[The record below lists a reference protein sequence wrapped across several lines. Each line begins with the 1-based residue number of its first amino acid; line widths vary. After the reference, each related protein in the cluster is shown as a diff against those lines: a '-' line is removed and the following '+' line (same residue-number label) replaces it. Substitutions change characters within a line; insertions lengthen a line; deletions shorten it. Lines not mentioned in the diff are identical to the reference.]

1 MIKVKKMI
9 SENKLIL
16 GFMILVL
23 LALLTSF
30 LGVNNACFFF
40 LSMAANVFLIYI
52 LNIIRK
58 TLKINFS
65 KNEKIFIL
73 VVILLIYAFYFISV
87 LNRNFIYYW
96 DYSCYYNLQIAL
108 EDSFNM
114 NFMSGVRSF
123 VGSTWSGEYGNF
135 LSFFPEFIF
144 NFTSKTINAYL
155 LSCVV
160 IFIPYIIISFSMF
173 IKQLI
178 KLFKMTKQKVFFY
191 IMVIIFCLFPILH
204 ATFIYGQPDL
214 FGLTFVFLILS
225 LTITYDFKKLDVP
238 RLITLVLVTF
248 MLLITRRWYM
258 YFIFSYYVC
267 YALKLILTNIKDKK
281 SLGIIVKN
289 GVIFVLVMAAFFLI
303 TLFPLLKNIIAS
315 NFGSAYS
322 YYMTGGFPQELI
334 NQLDHVGYITFVI
347 MIIGL
352 LYGVVNK
359 KYRACTLMFI
369 FEYFIT
375 IFMFTRIQNMGLH
388 HSLLLLPAYLYFIC
402 MFVLL
407 VMKSKFLLILTI
419 LMFVINFMFGVFYQ
433 ESKVFTDVKLKVPQQ
448 KDYLYIKEVC
458 DWLNNNLD
466 ENSRAYMITHNNM
479 YNPDKFRNFYMPD
492 KTISKYLPYG
502 SAILGVHSFPIEL
515 FESKYIITTIPF
527 EGVSIEAKYN
537 EVFNN
542 LVLIGKF
549 KMIKSFDMKNGYN
562 IIIYERT
569 KAVDYKEA
577 TMYLDIIKEDTKDYP
592 MLYSDVINNY
602 IKENNLEG

>member
-1 MIKVKKMI
+1 MMKIKEYFKK
-9 SENKLIL
+9 NKLCFAFVIL
-16 GFMILVL
+16 IVIAFITSVL
-23 LALLTSF
+23 NIKNISF
-30 LGVNNACFFF
+30 VFVSL
-40 LSMAANVFLIYI
+40 AANVFLIYI
-52 LNIIRK
+52 LNLIINM
-58 TLKINFS
+58 LKIKFS
-65 KNEKIFIL
+65 KKDKIFI
-73 VVILLIYAFYFISV
+73 IISISLLYIFYFISV
-87 LNRNFIYYW
+87 LTRNFIYYW
-96 DYSCYYNLQIAL
+96 DYSCYYNLQIGL
-108 EDSFNM
+108 EDAFNTDLLSGIKSFI
-114 NFMSGVRSF
+114 
-123 VGSTWSGEYGNF
+123 GSTWSGEYGNF

-144 NFTSKTINAYL
+144 NFTNKTINSYL
-155 LSCVV
+155 LSSV
-160 IFIPYIIISFSMF
+160 IVFIPYTITSFSIF
-173 IKQLI
+173 IKAFI
-178 KLFKMTKQKVFFY
+178 KAFKIENENVFFNASLL
-191 IMVIIFCLFPILH
+191 IFSLFPILH

-214 FGLTFVFLILS
+214 FGLTFIFLILA
-225 LTITYDFKKLDVP
+225 LTLSYDFKKLDVP
-238 RLITLVLVTF
+238 RLITLILVTF

-281 SLGIIVKN
+281 LLGIIVKN
-289 GVIFVLVMAAFFLI
+289 GVIFVLVMALFFLI

-359 KYRACTLMFI
+359 KYRACALMFI

-407 VMKSKFLLILTI
+407 VIKSKFLLVLTI
-419 LMFVINFMFGVFYQ
+419 LMLIINFMFGVFYQ

-458 DWLNNNLD
+458 DWLNDNLG

-502 SAILGVHSFPIEL
+502 SAILGTHKFPVEL
-515 FESKYIITTIPF
+515 FDAKYVITTYPF
-527 EGVSIEAKYN
+527 ENVSIENVYN
-537 EVFNN
+537 GVFNE
-542 LVLIGKF
+542 LVGEGKF
-549 KMIKSFDMKNGYN
+549 KLVKTFDMHNGYSVL
-562 IIIYERT
+562 IYRRIE
-569 KAVDYKEA
+569 KVDYGEVM
-577 TMYLDIIKEDTKDYP
+577 MYENALKGITKDYSN
-592 MLYSDVINNY
+592 LYKQVIEVYLN
-602 IKENNLEG
+602 ENKLVK